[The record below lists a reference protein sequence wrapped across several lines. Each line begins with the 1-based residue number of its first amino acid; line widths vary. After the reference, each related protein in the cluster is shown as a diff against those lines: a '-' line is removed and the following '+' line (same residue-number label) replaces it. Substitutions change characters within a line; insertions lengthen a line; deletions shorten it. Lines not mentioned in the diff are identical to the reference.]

1 MTLQQTMRRLKDLQ
15 KAKEL
20 LRNQGYYVSNL
31 WHIDDVMTRHKVDE
45 DTAQQILDEAL
56 TNEATF
62 EQIWLAIDIAAM
74 TKTNNDGTF

>member
-1 MTLQQTMRRLKDLQ
+1 MNQTLKKLRGVS

-31 WHIDDVMTRHKVDE
+31 WHVDDVMTRYSVDE
-45 DTAQQILDEAL
+45 ETAQSILDDAL

-74 TKTNNDGTF
+74 TKTN